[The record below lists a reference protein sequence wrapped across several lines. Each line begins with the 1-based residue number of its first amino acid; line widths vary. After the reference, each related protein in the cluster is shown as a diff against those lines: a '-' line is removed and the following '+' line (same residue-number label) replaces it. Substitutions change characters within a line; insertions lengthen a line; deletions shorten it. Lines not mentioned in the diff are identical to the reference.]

1 MPKLEITQELF
12 VNMEVFELLKTILIF
27 VGALMILVFI
37 HELGHFLAAKL
48 FGMRV
53 ERFSV
58 GFPPRIW
65 GFQKGDTDYCI
76 GATPLGG
83 YVKISGMVDESMD
96 TEHLAQEPQPWEYR
110 SKPVWQR
117 MVVITAGVI
126 FNMILAFFIYTGMN
140 WSQGKLS
147 LPIDRV
153 EGLYVPEGSLL
164 EQVGFQTDDRIYGV
178 NGNRVDAFEDLVSIS
193 QITSSNL
200 NYQIVR
206 NGSSMDI
213 SVPSSI
219 LDSLQEQS
227 FLHGMHVYPPIISSV
242 ALGSPAENVGLKA
255 GDRFVSANATSI
267 NYWLQLTEYIRS
279 STGDITFVIDRNGDQ
294 FEVLITPND
303 DRTIGIAMPSL
314 AQSGA
319 EFIEL
324 GFIASIEEG
333 WNQVAEQTMGIIGGF
348 SRMFSGDIS
357 VRQNLGGPIAI
368 ASLTKQATDQAG
380 WIGFWEITA
389 LLSITLAIMN
399 ILPIPALDGGHLVF
413 LIYEA
418 IVGREPTEKVKIAA
432 QNLGFVLILSL
443 MVFVIFNDVL
453 RLF

>member
-1 MPKLEITQELF
+1 
-12 VNMEVFELLKTILIF
+12 MEVFELAKTILIF

-126 FNMILAFFIYTGMN
+126 FNMILAFFIYSGMN
-140 WSQGKLS
+140 WSQGKPS

-153 EGLYVPEGSLL
+153 QGLYVPEGSLL
-164 EQVGFQTDDRIYGV
+164 EQVGFETDDRIYGV
-178 NGNRVDAFEDLVSIS
+178 NGKSVDAFEDLVSIS
-193 QITSSNL
+193 EITSSNL

-206 NGSSMDI
+206 NGTSMDI
-213 SVPSSI
+213 FVPSSI
-219 LDSLQEQS
+219 LDSLQDQS
-227 FLHGMHVYPPIISSV
+227 FLHGSNVYPPIISSV
-242 ALGSPAENVGLKA
+242 ALGSPAENAGLKV
-255 GDRFVSANATSI
+255 GDRFVSANKEDI
-267 NYWLQLTEYIRS
+267 NYYLQLIEFIRS
-279 STGDITFVIDRNGDQ
+279 SSGDIEFVMERDGEE
-294 FEVLITPND
+294 FEVRITPND
-303 DRTIGIAMPSL
+303 DRTIGIKGPTL

-319 EFIEL
+319 RSIEL
-324 GFIASIEEG
+324 GFIASLEEG
-333 WNQVAEQTMGIIGGF
+333 WNQVADQTKGIIGGF

-413 LIYEA
+413 LIYEG

-432 QNLGFVLILSL
+432 QNLGFVLLLSL
-443 MVFVIFNDVL
+443 MAFVIINDLL

>member
-1 MPKLEITQELF
+1 MELIEITQ
-12 VNMEVFELLKTILIF
+12 TILIF
-27 VGALMILVFI
+27 IGALMILVFI
-37 HELGHFLAAKL
+37 HELGHFLAAKI

-65 GFQKGDTDYCI
+65 GFKRGETDYCL

-96 TEHLAQEPQPWEYR
+96 TEHLAVEPQPWEYR
-110 SKPVWQR
+110 SKPIWQR
-117 MVVITAGVI
+117 MVVISAGVI
-126 FNMILAFFIYTGMN
+126 FNMILAFFIYMGMN

-147 LPIDRV
+147 LPIEQV
-153 EGLYVPEGSLL
+153 AGIYVPEGSLL
-164 EQVGFQTDDRIYGV
+164 EKVGFKTDDVILGV
-178 NGNRVDAFEDLVSIS
+178 NENYVDAFEELVAIS
-193 QITSSNL
+193 ELTSSNL
-200 NYQIVR
+200 SYQVVR
-206 NGSSMDI
+206 GGMTMDLYI
-213 SVPSSI
+213 PSTI

-227 FLHGMHVYPPIISSV
+227 FLHAINIYPPIISST
-242 ALGSPAENVGLKA
+242 ALGSPAENAGLQA
-255 GDRFVSANATSI
+255 GDRFLEI
-267 NYWLQLTEYIRS
+267 NGEVVDYWLELTQIIRNS
-279 STGDITFVIDRNGDQ
+279 EGILDIVVERAGQRLTMSIEPYEN
-294 FEVLITPND
+294 
-303 DRTIGIAMPSL
+303 RTIGIAAPSL
-314 AQSGA
+314 AQAGA
-319 EFIEL
+319 IFTRLNFVE
-324 GFIASIEEG
+324 SIQEG
-333 WNQVAEQTMGIIGGF
+333 WDQVGEQTIGIIGGF

-413 LIYEA
+413 LIYEG
-418 IVGREPTEKVKIAA
+418 ITRREPTDKIKIAA
-432 QNLGFVLILSL
+432 QNIGFLLLVSL